1 MIDKRHYLTLF
12 VTDAMLYLLSATV
25 LFYMQYCYRM
35 DNLFKPGG
43 LANVSW
49 WLNRVGIAA
58 LSSLLIMPGH
68 ILVDR
73 LFLRRAEWIV
83 NPRTSKLCGSKRP
96 CGIRKPARVARM
108 LRYCAWGT
116 ASVFI
121 FSSAIFL
128 WMITHFG
135 FLGDLEQGHVV
146 DASTPKMPETKC
158 QCSIAKS
165 NDLVGEW
172 LVNLLFTIVAW
183 LFVSRPFWILFSHTL
198 AWFFA
203 TCFPKNDDDSDD
215 DTSHELEISDDDN
228 DSDSDGDSDDGKPVK
243 IDIQRAMSGTD
254 AVMLDNPIMAMARMK
269 KTASCAVDGEHG
281 VAAADTGE
289 PVTRAAKSMTLSAA
303 GRAKSSHFDL

>member
-73 LFLRRAEWIV
+73 LFLHRAEWIV
-83 NPRTSKLCGSKRP
+83 DPRTAKLCGSKRP
-96 CGIRKPARVARM
+96 CGIRKPARVVRM

-116 ASVFI
+116 ASFFI

-165 NDLVGEW
+165 SDLVGEW

-203 TCFPKNDDDSDD
+203 TCFPKSDDDGDD
-215 DTSHELEISDDDN
+215 DTSHELEVSGDDN
-228 DSDSDGDSDDGKPVK
+228 DSDSDSNDGKPVK

-254 AVMLDNPIMAMARMK
+254 TVMLDNPIMGMARMK
-269 KTASCAVDGEHG
+269 KT
-281 VAAADTGE
+281 VAARSTA
-289 PVTRAAKSMTLSAA
+289 MFAA